1 MTPSPFSW
9 CCFFL
14 DLPFVLNP
22 GSAITPAETGREI
35 MQYNKVTTFDGVLH
49 QHAICVQMYRV
60 GEELTQ
66 SAVELLCLESMHLHH
81 SLRRHVFPISPMSSL
96 LRPFHIHQ
104 PCNDKLAPVHEVLR
118 EEAMVK
124 LLAHEVVVV
133 KRARNDGNQ
142 DIHPLHQLG
151 HFLQG
156 SIVLKE
162 AVKCYLNCVTI
173 DSEVLPL
180 KLS

>member
-1 MTPSPFSW
+1 
-9 CCFFL
+9 
-14 DLPFVLNP
+14 
-22 GSAITPAETGREI
+22 
-35 MQYNKVTTFDGVLH
+35 MQYNKVTTIDGVLY

-66 SAVELLCLESMHLHH
+66 LAVELLCLESMHLHH
-81 SLRRHVFPISPMSSL
+81 SLRRHVFPISPLSPL
-96 LRPFHIHQ
+96 LRPLHIHQ

-124 LLAHEVVVV
+124 LSAHEVVVV

-162 AVKCYLNCVTI
+162 AVKCYLNCV
-173 DSEVLPL
+173 
-180 KLS
+180 

>member
-1 MTPSPFSW
+1 
-9 CCFFL
+9 
-14 DLPFVLNP
+14 
-22 GSAITPAETGREI
+22 
-35 MQYNKVTTFDGVLH
+35 
-49 QHAICVQMYRV
+49 MYRV

-81 SLRRHVFPISPMSSL
+81 SLRRHVFPISPLSPL
-96 LRPFHIHQ
+96 LWPFHIHQ

-142 DIHPLHQLG
+142 DIHPLQQLG

-156 SIVLKE
+156 SVVLKE
-162 AVKCYLNCVTI
+162 AVKCYLIELCNNYWFRSSATKIELTPIVGRVWLHFGA
-173 DSEVLPL
+173 SVLSPCTYKVQEAL
-180 KLS
+180 CCSYWPQFSYFTLTEAQ